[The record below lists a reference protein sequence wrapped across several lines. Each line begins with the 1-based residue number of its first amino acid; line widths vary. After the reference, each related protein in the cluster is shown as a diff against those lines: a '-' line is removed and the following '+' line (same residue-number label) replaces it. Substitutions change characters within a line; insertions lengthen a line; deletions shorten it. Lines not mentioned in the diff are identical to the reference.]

1 RTFDLIHA
9 WNTFTET
16 QARGCSF
23 EDLLIE
29 MDRIL
34 RPEGFV
40 IIRDTTDNISY
51 IKKYLTLL
59 KWDKWSTET
68 TPKGDPLSTK
78 DE

>member
-1 RTFDLIHA
+1 
-9 WNTFTET
+9 
-16 QARGCSF
+16 
-23 EDLLIE
+23 

-78 DE
+78 DEIVLIARKKLWSFPAISVS